1 MERNTELKDLKR
13 DLEALRRDV
22 SQLVG
27 KGVEKGE
34 ELFEEEVEDAREKM
48 MHLMSKARHYGEMGR
63 EKAKLAADKTQA
75 YAEENPWQVAAV
87 AGAVGLLLG
96 FLIRKSRD

>member
-13 DLEALRRDV
+13 DLEALRKDV
-22 SQLVG
+22 SQLVS
-27 KGVEKGE
+27 KGIDRGE
-34 ELFEEEVEDAREKM
+34 ELFEDEVEDAREKM

-63 EKAKLAADKTQA
+63 EKAKQAAEKTQA

-87 AGAVGLLLG
+87 AGALGLLIG
-96 FLIRKSRD
+96 FLVRKSRD